1 MRGTASFALAT
12 LASVTEAG
20 MVANVTEYAKL
31 GEVVVGF
38 FQELAY
44 LNRLDSIENCA
55 PYSEE
60 TLEDIARAYELAASE
75 GWGLYLFEALIQIA
89 KDMIPFVWN
98 CKGAP
103 EDIKA
108 MVDWLENTVTDRQS
122 IVDITSARSLIHTQ
136 EIEIAMQGV
145 WDQFTSLYIDLN

>member
-60 TLEDIARAYELAASE
+60 TL
-75 GWGLYLFEALIQIA
+75 
-89 KDMIPFVWN
+89 
-98 CKGAP
+98 
-103 EDIKA
+103 
-108 MVDWLENTVTDRQS
+108 
-122 IVDITSARSLIHTQ
+122 
-136 EIEIAMQGV
+136 
-145 WDQFTSLYIDLN
+145 